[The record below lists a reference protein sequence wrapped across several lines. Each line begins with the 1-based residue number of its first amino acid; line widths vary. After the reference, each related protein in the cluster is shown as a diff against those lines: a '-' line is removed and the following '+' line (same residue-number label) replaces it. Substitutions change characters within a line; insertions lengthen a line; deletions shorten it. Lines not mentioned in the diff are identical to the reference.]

1 MNTEIK
7 PQSIHVVSAGM
18 LDEAGVADALGSG
31 AVLLCGTSSLAAD
44 WKRRLIGVLS
54 DGVAETPSVDSW
66 RQWLSKLACVQVDI
80 PVPLTK
86 LQELQLWERVID
98 DDMKASGDP
107 ASARGLARHAS
118 HAYRL
123 LQEYRI
129 DEGELAGASE
139 ECEALARWIEG
150 MRQALKMEGRTLLAD
165 LPAQLLSRSRTLAGE
180 RHILLDGFPRF
191 TPMQQAL
198 IEALAGQGARVHM
211 VASDNASAEADLT
224 ACSDAESEYMHVAEQ
239 VAELLAT
246 DEHARIAVVISR
258 QLNDLVPLG
267 RAFDAA
273 LLAKDASPSSMQAVN
288 MPGMPLADQPMVCH
302 VLALLGLAGRNGALL
317 TDLAPLLFSP
327 GIQGFVIERM
337 VRAKF
342 DARLREENRYYIG
355 FGSLLKQPEMKAMP
369 KLAGVVGLLSEWD
382 AAARPASEWVK
393 SVHTLLQDIGFLQA
407 TAPERGSSEIRQLNA
422 FRECLTSLVAVDAI
436 HGKLEWG
443 AFLSLLSS
451 ECRQAL
457 FAQPVRYPQVSVVPL
472 EEITGLRFDHI
483 FAVGFDE
490 DALPLPAQPSPLLP
504 FAMQRRYALPCSTPA
519 LAFEETIFLWQQLR
533 LAAPRLHI
541 SFAHSREEREV
552 NVSPL
557 LAGMVAE
564 SREAML
570 ETQVAPA
577 TESYDDAPL
586 VPLNPDEAVTGGSD
600 IIRNQSACPFRA
612 FARHR
617 LALVPLG
624 ETRPGIEPREKG
636 SLIHHA
642 LQYIWEELKSQ
653 QDLLALDE
661 AAFAVLVE
669 AAVDH
674 AWGRMHKPVSEATRH
689 YECLRMSAVLQEWLE
704 VDQERPG
711 FSVEH
716 CEKPYKLLLPTDGGM
731 QFTVNLKA
739 DRIDRDGEGRK
750 ILIDYKSGQKQSAGK
765 WIGERME
772 QPQLPLYSM
781 AEGLGADDAVCF
793 ARVRSSE
800 CGFEGLSGGDTGIR
814 GVEPCDG
821 RYRRP
826 DDWPQLLDSWK
837 ESINALAAEFVHGR
851 CEVAP
856 RNRAACE
863 HCGLE
868 AVCRIEE
875 IGFED
880 AGDDDDEEQA

>member
-1 MNTEIK
+1 MKPEIK
-7 PQSIHVVSAGM
+7 SQSIDVATDGV
-18 LDEAGVADALGSG
+18 LDEAAVADALGSG
-31 AVLLCGTSSLAAD
+31 AVLLCGTSPLAAD
-44 WKRRLIGVLS
+44 WKRRLISMLP
-54 DGVAETPSVDSW
+54 DGVAETPAVECW
-66 RQWLSKLACVQVDI
+66 TQWLSNLACVQEDI
-80 PVPLTK
+80 PVPLSK

-98 DDMKASGDP
+98 DDMKASSGP

-129 DEGELAGASE
+129 DEGSLAGASE
-139 ECEALARWIEG
+139 ECEALARWNEG
-150 MRQALKMEGRTLLAD
+150 MRQALKREGRSLLAD
-165 LPAQLLSRSRTLAGE
+165 LPAQLLSRPQTLPCK

-191 TPMQQAL
+191 TPMQEAL
-198 IEALAGQGARVHM
+198 IEAMAGQGARLHI
-211 VASDNASAEADLT
+211 VASANVPAEAELT
-224 ACSDAESEYMHVAEQ
+224 ACSDAESEYMHAAEQ
-239 VAELLAT
+239 VAAVLAT

-258 QLNDLVPLG
+258 QVKDLVPLG

-273 LLAKDASPSSMQAVN
+273 LLEKDASLPSMQAVN

-302 VLALLGLAGRNGALL
+302 LLALLGLAGRKGALL

-327 GIQGFVIERM
+327 GIQGFATERM
-337 VRAKF
+337 FRAKF

-355 FGSLLKQPEMKAMP
+355 FGSLLNQPEMKEMP
-369 KLAGVVGLLSEWD
+369 KLAGVIGLLSDWD
-382 AAARPASEWVK
+382 AAARPANEWVK

-407 TAPERGSSEIRQLNA
+407 TAPERSSSEIRQLNA
-422 FRECLTSLVAVDAI
+422 FRESLTSLVAVDAI

-457 FAQPVRYPQVSVVPL
+457 FAQPVRYPQVSVMPL
-472 EEITGLRFDHI
+472 EQITGLRFDHI

-504 FAMQRRYALPCSTPA
+504 FAVQRRYALPCATPA
-519 LAFEETIFLWQQLR
+519 LAFEESIFLWQQLR

-541 SFAHSREEREV
+541 SFAHSREEREL

-557 LAGMVAE
+557 LAGMAAV

-570 ETQVAPA
+570 EVPEALV
-577 TESYDDAPL
+577 TENYDDAPI
-586 VPLNPDEAVTGGSD
+586 VPLDSDEAVGGGSD

-617 LALVPLG
+617 LALAPLG

-642 LQYIWEELKSQ
+642 LQYIWEELQSQ
-653 QDLLALDE
+653 QALLAIDE
-661 AAFAVLVE
+661 AALAALVE
-669 AAVDH
+669 AAIDH
-674 AWGRMHKPVSEATRH
+674 AWGKVRKPVSEATRH
-689 YECLRMSAVLQEWLE
+689 YERLRMAAVLQEWLGE
-704 VDQERPG
+704 ERNRPA
-711 FSVEH
+711 FTVER
-716 CEKPYKLLLPTDGGM
+716 CEKPYKLLLPSDGGM
-731 QFTVNLKA
+731 QFTVKLKA
-739 DRIDRDGEGRK
+739 DRIDRDGDGRK

-765 WIGERME
+765 WVGKRME

-793 ARVRSSE
+793 ARVRSGE
-800 CGFEGLSGGDTGIR
+800 CGFEGLSGGDTGIK

-821 RYRRP
+821 KNKRP
-826 DDWPQLLDSWK
+826 DDWPQLLDTWK
-837 ESINALAAEFVHGR
+837 ESIDALAGEFVRGR
-851 CEVAP
+851 SEVAP

-868 AVCRIEE
+868 AVCRIGE

-880 AGDDDDEEQA
+880 ASDDDEEQA